1 MSYIRI
7 KVLGVYHP
15 SHSLDNEYYIRHFD
29 ERGKDIRR
37 FMEHM
42 GRKQRY
48 IIDDPHEN
56 GLTMGIA
63 AAQKALEQ
71 AGMTGR
77 DVDMIVFS
85 TQVPESLFP
94 MNALFVHQA
103 IGARH
108 DVAVMDSNA
117 NCAGMTVAVD
127 QASRSMLSNSDMRTA
142 LIIGSDYNS
151 LISDPA
157 DEITYAN
164 YGDAAC
170 AVILERTEEDAGF
183 IDSLYFTDPVNIDKI
198 LYPAQGLAATLQRN
212 APGKYIQ
219 WLPFDANMALPPTF
233 ELLERILQK
242 NGLTPQDVRAYCLS
256 QFSLANVLKIQDHLR
271 LEDDQMIYVGDRYGY
286 TGTSSPFIALSE
298 GIESGRIRRGDY
310 VLFWTIGAGYQLV
323 AMLFKY

>member
-1 MSYIRI
+1 MSHIRI
-7 KVLGVYHP
+7 KALGVYHP
-15 SHSLDNEYYIRHFD
+15 SHSFDNEYYIRHFD

-127 QASRSMLSNSDMRTA
+127 QASRSMLSNPDMRTA

-256 QFSLANVLKIQDHLR
+256 QFSLANVLKIQDHLG

>member
-1 MSYIRI
+1 MSHI
-7 KVLGVYHP
+7 KIKALGVYHP
-15 SHSLDNEYYIRHFD
+15 SHSLDNEYYVRHFD

-42 GRKQRY
+42 GRRQRY
-48 IIDDPHEN
+48 IIDDPNEN

-94 MNALFVHQA
+94 MNALFVHHA

-127 QASRSMLSNSDMRTA
+127 QASRSMLSNPDVRTA

-151 LISDPA
+151 LISGPE

-170 AVILERTEEDAGF
+170 AAILERTEEDTGF
-183 IDSLYFTDPVNIDKI
+183 IDSMYFTDPVNIDKI

-233 ELLERILQK
+233 DLLERILKK
-242 NGLTPQDVRAYCLS
+242 NGLSPQDVRAYCLS
-256 QFSLANVLKIQDHLR
+256 QFSLANVLKIQDHLE
-271 LEDDQMIYVGDRYGY
+271 LEDAQMIYVGDRYGY
-286 TGTSSPFIALSE
+286 TGTSSPFIALYE

-323 AMLFKY
+323 AVLFKY

>member
-1 MSYIRI
+1 MSHIRI
-7 KVLGVYHP
+7 KALGVYHP
-15 SHSLDNEYYIRHFD
+15 SHSLNNEYYIRHFD

-42 GRKQRY
+42 GRKHRY
-48 IIDDPHEN
+48 IIDEPNEN

-127 QASRSMLSNSDMRTA
+127 QASRSMLSNPDVRTA

-170 AVILERTEEDAGF
+170 AVILERTEEETGF

-233 ELLERILQK
+233 ELLERIIKK

-256 QFSLANVLKIQDHLR
+256 QFSLANVLKIQDHLE

-286 TGTSSPFIALSE
+286 TGTSSPFIALYE
-298 GIESGRIRRGDY
+298 GIGSGRIRRGDH

>member
-1 MSYIRI
+1 
-7 KVLGVYHP
+7 
-15 SHSLDNEYYIRHFD
+15 
-29 ERGKDIRR
+29 
-37 FMEHM
+37 
-42 GRKQRY
+42 
-48 IIDDPHEN
+48 
-56 GLTMGIA
+56 
-63 AAQKALEQ
+63 
-71 AGMTGR
+71 MTGR

-127 QASRSMLSNSDMRTA
+127 QASRSMLSNPDVRTA

-151 LISDPA
+151 LISGPE

-170 AVILERTEEDAGF
+170 AVILERTEEDTGF
-183 IDSLYFTDPVNIDKI
+183 IDSMYFTDPVNIDKI
-198 LYPAQGLAATLQRN
+198 LYPAQGLAATIQRN

-219 WLPFDANMALPPTF
+219 WLPFDANMALPSTF
-233 ELLERILQK
+233 DLLERILKK
-242 NGLTPQDVRAYCLS
+242 NGLEPQDVRAYCLS
-256 QFSLANVLKIQDHLR
+256 QFSLANVLKIQDQLE
-271 LEDDQMIYVGDRYGY
+271 LEDAQMIYVGDRYGY
-286 TGTSSPFIALSE
+286 TGTSSPFIALYE

>member
-1 MSYIRI
+1 MSHIRI
-7 KVLGVYHP
+7 KALGVYHP
-15 SHSLDNEYYIRHFD
+15 SHSLNNEYYIRHFD

-42 GRKQRY
+42 GRKHRY
-48 IIDDPHEN
+48 IIDDPNEN

-94 MNALFVHQA
+94 MNVLFVHQA

-127 QASRSMLSNSDMRTA
+127 QASRSMLSNPDVRTA

-170 AVILERTEEDAGF
+170 AVILERTEEETGF

-233 ELLERILQK
+233 ELLERIIKK

-256 QFSLANVLKIQDHLR
+256 QFSLANVLKIQDHLE

-286 TGTSSPFIALSE
+286 TGTSSPFIALYE
-298 GIESGRIRRGDY
+298 GIGSGRIRRGDH

>member
-1 MSYIRI
+1 MSHIRI
-7 KVLGVYHP
+7 KALGVYHP
-15 SHSLDNEYYIRHFD
+15 SHSLNNEYYIRHFD

-48 IIDDPHEN
+48 IIDDPNEN

-127 QASRSMLSNSDMRTA
+127 QASRSMLSNPDVRTA

-170 AVILERTEEDAGF
+170 AVILERTEEETGF

-233 ELLERILQK
+233 ELLERIIKK

-256 QFSLANVLKIQDHLR
+256 QFSLANVLKIQDHLE

-286 TGTSSPFIALSE
+286 TGTSSPFIALYE
-298 GIESGRIRRGDY
+298 GIGSGRIRRGDH

>member
-1 MSYIRI
+1 MSHI
-7 KVLGVYHP
+7 KIKALGVYHP
-15 SHSLDNEYYIRHFD
+15 SHSLDNEYYVRHFD

-42 GRKQRY
+42 GRRQRY
-48 IIDDPHEN
+48 IIDDPNEN

-94 MNALFVHQA
+94 MNALFVHHA

-127 QASRSMLSNSDMRTA
+127 QASRSMLSNPDVRTA

-151 LISDPA
+151 LISGPE

-170 AVILERTEEDAGF
+170 AVILERTEEDTGF
-183 IDSLYFTDPVNIDKI
+183 IDSMYFTDPVNIDKI

-233 ELLERILQK
+233 DLLERILKK
-242 NGLTPQDVRAYCLS
+242 NGLSPQDVRAYCLS
-256 QFSLANVLKIQDHLR
+256 QFSLANVLKIQDHLE
-271 LEDDQMIYVGDRYGY
+271 LEDTQMIYVGDRYGY
-286 TGTSSPFIALSE
+286 TGTSSPFIALHE

>member
-1 MSYIRI
+1 MSHIRI
-7 KVLGVYHP
+7 KALGAYHP
-15 SHSLDNEYYIRHFD
+15 SHSLNNEYYIRHFD

-42 GRKQRY
+42 GRKHRY
-48 IIDDPHEN
+48 IIDDPNEN

-127 QASRSMLSNSDMRTA
+127 QASRSMLSNPDVRTA

-170 AVILERTEEDAGF
+170 AVILERTEEETGF

-233 ELLERILQK
+233 ELLERIIK
-242 NGLTPQDVRAYCLS
+242 RMG
-256 QFSLANVLKIQDHLR
+256 
-271 LEDDQMIYVGDRYGY
+271 
-286 TGTSSPFIALSE
+286 
-298 GIESGRIRRGDY
+298 
-310 VLFWTIGAGYQLV
+310 
-323 AMLFKY
+323 

>member
-1 MSYIRI
+1 MSHIRI
-7 KVLGVYHP
+7 KALGVYHP
-15 SHSLDNEYYIRHFD
+15 SHSLNNEYYIRHFD

-48 IIDDPHEN
+48 IIDDPNEN

-108 DVAVMDSNA
+108 DVAVMDFNA

-127 QASRSMLSNSDMRTA
+127 QASRSMLSNPDVRTA

-170 AVILERTEEDAGF
+170 AVILERTEEETGF

-233 ELLERILQK
+233 ELLERIIKK

-256 QFSLANVLKIQDHLR
+256 QFSLANVLKIQDHLE

-286 TGTSSPFIALSE
+286 TGTSSPFIALYE
-298 GIESGRIRRGDY
+298 GIGSGRIRRGDH